1 MTNEQYLYIS
11 YFSTGAAGIALAIL
25 IAVVLKKPMKAA
37 TDTGALLKLG
47 KFLRRIFP
55 AWLATIVL
63 LGFMMVSYFDCSH
76 GSYSEITA
84 DRAHLVR
91 KTAEQ
96 LNNNF
101 MFSAV
106 ALTIYLG
113 VFILFIWAETRT
125 ARGCKILKSGQSQA
139 GKIK

>member
-11 YFSTGAAGIALAIL
+11 YFLTVAAGIALAIL
-25 IAVVLKKPMKAA
+25 ITAVLKKPLKAA
-37 TDTGALLKLG
+37 TDTCVLSKLG
-47 KFLRRIFP
+47 RFLRRIFP

-76 GSYSEITA
+76 ENYSEITA

-91 KTAEQ
+91 KTTEQ

-106 ALTIYLG
+106 ALTIYLA
-113 VFILFIWAETRT
+113 VFILFIYAQART
-125 ARGCKILKSGQSQA
+125 SRG
-139 GKIK
+139 GKK

>member
-11 YFSTGAAGIALAIL
+11 YFLTGAAGIALAIL

-37 TDTGALLKLG
+37 TDTCVLSKLG
-47 KFLRRIFP
+47 RFLRRIFT

-76 GSYSEITA
+76 RNYSEITA

-91 KTAEQ
+91 KTTEQ

-106 ALTIYLG
+106 ALTIYLA
-113 VFILFIWAETRT
+113 VFILFIWAT
-125 ARGCKILKSGQSQA
+125 A
-139 GKIK
+139 KIKRDIRKQK